1 MADPA
6 GAVKGAF
13 TKTTGKKAL
22 LVGTGIAI
30 AEIIDYGIKVV
41 GKTDKVPDGVSGLVI
56 APLAA
61 LAKQPAVTV
70 GALADTGMR
79 ALDMLTGYDITKPKE
94 QVDNM
99 TKRTSDEPTSGIQI
113 AE

>member
-41 GKTDKVPDGVSGLVI
+41 GKTDKVPDGVGGLI
-56 APLAA
+56 TAA
-61 LAKQPAVTV
+61 GAAIAKQPAVV
-70 GALADTGMR
+70 IGGLVDTGVVAVR
-79 ALDMLTGYDITKPKE
+79 TLTGYDITKPDK
-94 QVDNM
+94 QIKDMQANN
-99 TKRTSDEPTSGIQI
+99 TDEKVV
-113 AE
+113 